1 MSSNLEQSSDSNQN
15 KEPIQTQIKAI
26 TTIKPCSFKKHK
38 IIIPEKA
45 SSLVDDIDEV
55 VDKCEEVI
63 KKYIERI
70 IYTSTLSKNVSENL
84 DSVFKESRTNLL

>member
-1 MSSNLEQSSDSNQN
+1 MSSNLEQPIEPNQN
-15 KEPIQTQIKAI
+15 KETIQTQIKAI
-26 TTIKPCSFKKHK
+26 TQIKPYSFKKHK
-38 IIIPEKA
+38 IIIPEKTT
-45 SSLVDDIDEV
+45 SIIDDIDEV

-63 KKYIERI
+63 KKYIERM